1 MLKDW
6 WKLFRAEH
14 ALMVFIAILLT
25 ELVVAGELTTSS
37 VLAALGPVFVTL
49 GAFAFNDYS
58 GFKSDS
64 ALKRIDRP
72 IVAGKI
78 SRKQALGASLIL
90 FALGNA
96 LALLFAPLIGFLIV
110 VFFAVFSVLYDLY
123 LKKLPLIGNVFVAST
138 YSASYFYGNIIVSNE
153 LNFFVIVFITMAF
166 FSGLGREFIITLRD
180 VEGDKKTGAKTLP
193 MILGSKKTITL
204 ASMLIYLGVVASMLP
219 LIKSFYLPYLVL
231 IGLADAI
238 WLGLT
243 LLLFVKVTPLSLKKA
258 RNYSLYAMGFG
269 LLALASLVFA

>member
-1 MLKDW
+1 M
-6 WKLFRAEH
+6 FRAEH

-138 YSASYFYGNIIVSNE
+138 YSASYFYFRNGSKSRAPRYHPSTCENE
-153 LNFFVIVFITMAF
+153 ARCTDKT
-166 FSGLGREFIITLRD
+166 STRD
-180 VEGDKKTGAKTLP
+180 VH
-193 MILGSKKTITL
+193 
-204 ASMLIYLGVVASMLP
+204 
-219 LIKSFYLPYLVL
+219 
-231 IGLADAI
+231 AI
-238 WLGLT
+238 S
-243 LLLFVKVTPLSLKKA
+243 PQ
-258 RNYSLYAMGFG
+258 
-269 LLALASLVFA
+269 